1 MQESYPVVGKVPTHI
16 LTWGKWIEESLGGQ
30 KEIVIC
36 ITGNPGLPGFY
47 TQFLSTV
54 YECLNKELPVWVI
67 GHAGHDEAEDGPY
80 KKPLPPLEGNESLYN
95 LAGQLQHKVDFIRKY
110 VPSDVKIH
118 LIGHSIGAY
127 LALEL
132 LKIPDISD
140 RIQHCYMLF
149 PTIERMVNTKN
160 GFILTRI
167 VKPFYFLVQWF
178 YQCFA
183 LLPTV
188 IKVWIIYAYFVISRT
203 PKYFLGTGLK
213 YANPAVVHKVWIMA
227 LDEMEKVREL
237 DVENIKANKYRLKF
251 YYGTTDGWVP
261 VKFYRELMQ
270 MVPEVDAELCTRSYE
285 HAFVL
290 KAASQMGFMVG
301 EWILKHRE

>member
-1 MQESYPVVGKVPTHI
+1 MQESYPLVGKTPTHI
-16 LTWGKWIEESLGGQ
+16 MTWGKWIEESLGDQ

-47 TQFLSTV
+47 TQFLSTI
-54 YECLNKELPVWVI
+54 YNCLNKELPVWVI
-67 GHAGHDEAEDGPY
+67 GHAGHDEALDGPY
-80 KKPLPPLEGNESLYN
+80 KKPLPPLKGNESLYC

-110 VPSDVKIH
+110 VPADVKIH
-118 LIGHSIGAY
+118 MIGHSIGAY

-140 RIQHCYMLF
+140 RVQHCYMLF
-149 PTIERMVNTKN
+149 PTIERMVDSKN

-183 LLPTV
+183 VLPTV
-188 IKVWIIYAYFVISRT
+188 VKVWIIYAYFVVSRT
-203 PKYFLGTGLK
+203 PKHFMGTGLK
-213 YANPAVVHKVWIMA
+213 YANPAVVDKVWIMA

-237 DVENIKANKYRLKF
+237 DVEHIRANQHRLKF
-251 YYGTTDGWVP
+251 YYGSTDGWVP
-261 VKFYRELMQ
+261 VKYYRELKQ
-270 MVPEVDAELCTRSYE
+270 KLPEVDAELCTRKYE

-290 KAASQMGFMVG
+290 KSASQMGFMVG
-301 EWILKHRE
+301 EWILKHRV

>member
-1 MQESYPVVGKVPTHI
+1 M
-16 LTWGKWIEESLGGQ
+16 
-30 KEIVIC
+30 
-36 ITGNPGLPGFY
+36 
-47 TQFLSTV
+47 
-54 YECLNKELPVWVI
+54 
-67 GHAGHDEAEDGPY
+67 
-80 KKPLPPLEGNESLYN
+80 
-95 LAGQLQHKVDFIRKY
+95 
-110 VPSDVKIH
+110 KIH

-140 RIQHCYMLF
+140 RVQHCYMLF

-178 YQCFA
+178 YHCFA

-188 IKVWIIYAYFVISRT
+188 VKVWIIYAYFVVSRT
-203 PKYFLGTGLK
+203 PKHFLGTGLK
-213 YANPAVVHKVWIMA
+213 YTNPAVVHKVWTMA

-237 DVENIKANKYRLKF
+237 DVENIKANKHRLKF

-261 VKFYRELMQ
+261 VKFYRDLMEA
-270 MVPEVDAELCTRSYE
+270 VPDVDAELCTRKYE

-290 KAASQMGFMVG
+290 ASASQMGFMVG
-301 EWILKHRE
+301 EWILKYRV